1 MPQLPAQPDK
11 EHVNPAGERLGE
23 LSLRRRDRLRGDD
36 GGIAV
41 YTAICTIALLGI
53 IGLAIDGG
61 GKLRATER
69 ADAVAMET
77 ARAAGQAIDPAAA
90 VTGDGVH
97 ADPDAAQAAAYAY
110 LARAGHQGSI
120 TLSADRTQ
128 LTVTVNGT
136 YPTKFL
142 SVVGI
147 GSMSV
152 SGHGSARLLHG
163 VTEPK

>member
-1 MPQLPAQPDK
+1 MPDPAP
-11 EHVNPAGERLGE
+11 HRG
-23 LSLRRRDRLRGDD
+23 RRRLHGDE
-36 GGIAV
+36 GGVAV
-41 YTAICTIALLGI
+41 YTAVCTIALLGI

-69 ADAVAMET
+69 ADAVAMEA
-77 ARAAGQAIDPAAA
+77 ARAAGQAIDPGAA
-90 VTGDGVH
+90 VTGEGIRV
-97 ADPDAAQAAAYAY
+97 DPEAAQAAAHAY
-110 LARAGHQGSI
+110 LSRAGARGSVG
-120 TLSADRTQ
+120 LSADGSQ

-136 YPTKFL
+136 YATKFL

-163 VTEPK
+163 VTQPE

>member
-1 MPQLPAQPDK
+1 MPDPTP
-11 EHVNPAGERLGE
+11 H
-23 LSLRRRDRLRGDD
+23 RRRRQLHGDE
-36 GGIAV
+36 GSVAI

-69 ADAVAMET
+69 ADAVAMEA

-90 VTGDGVH
+90 VTGEGIRV
-97 ADPDAAQAAAYAY
+97 DPEAAQAAAHAY
-110 LARAGHQGSI
+110 LSRTGARGSVG
-120 TLSADRTQ
+120 LSADGTQ
-128 LTVTVNGT
+128 LTVTVNGA
-136 YPTKFL
+136 YATKFL

-147 GSMSV
+147 GSMNV

-163 VTEPK
+163 MTQPE